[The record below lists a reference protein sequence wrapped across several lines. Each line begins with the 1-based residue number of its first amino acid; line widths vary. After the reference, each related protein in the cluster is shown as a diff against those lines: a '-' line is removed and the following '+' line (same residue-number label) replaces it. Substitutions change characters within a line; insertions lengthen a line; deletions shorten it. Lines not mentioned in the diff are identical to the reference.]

1 MGNFTLSNYQKLFEQ
16 QLTPIWMTFA
26 LGLAAT
32 FLTLVFGIGIAY
44 IIVRKRYKVISGF
57 INSIIMVPY
66 VIPGT
71 VLAVGFIMIFNKEPL
86 LLTGTWVILVLSY
99 FIRKLPYLVKS
110 AEASLYSVHRALEEA
125 AMSSGATPLRS
136 FKDITFPLM
145 ISGVISGA
153 TLSFLQIMTELSST
167 IILYRPPYVTMPVV
181 IFENTMS
188 SGADFGIAASMG
200 VLLMLFVYIPL
211 LLVNKVT
218 RVKAEVSEGAK
229 EMNQTAITSV
239 PMHIQNICKSFGDHE
254 VLKQVNIEI
263 QKGEF
268 FTLLGSSGCGKTTLL
283 RCIAGFEKPTSGTIR
298 FGDRDVGLLNPW
310 EKDVG
315 FVFQNYALWPHK
327 TVFENIAYGLKLRK
341 KSKAEIDEMVRW
353 AVDLIDLPDVE
364 SRYPNQLSGGQQQRI
379 AIARALVIE
388 PQVLLLDE
396 PLSNLDA
403 KLRIKMRQDIKN
415 LQKKLGITTV
425 YVTHDQE
432 EALEISDHIAVF
444 SEGVVQQIGSP
455 EEIYEDPQN
464 RFVANFVGKSNFV
477 DGTASAD
484 GFRTL
489 GGTDIPYNV
498 PASVRGACV
507 LSFRPESAVLSEG
520 PNAIQGE
527 IVDSFYRGTG
537 YQYIVQLDAGCRVA
551 VEHAGKLHTGDTVSL
566 VLNQAI
572 FFDAKTGVRL

>member
-1 MGNFTLSNYQKLFEQ
+1 
-16 QLTPIWMTFA
+16 
-26 LGLAAT
+26 
-32 FLTLVFGIGIAY
+32 
-44 IIVRKRYKVISGF
+44 
-57 INSIIMVPY
+57 
-66 VIPGT
+66 
-71 VLAVGFIMIFNKEPL
+71 
-86 LLTGTWVILVLSY
+86 
-99 FIRKLPYLVKS
+99 
-110 AEASLYSVHRALEEA
+110 
-125 AMSSGATPLRS
+125 
-136 FKDITFPLM
+136 
-145 ISGVISGA
+145 
-153 TLSFLQIMTELSST
+153 
-167 IILYRPPYVTMPVV
+167 
-181 IFENTMS
+181 
-188 SGADFGIAASMG
+188 
-200 VLLMLFVYIPL
+200 
-211 LLVNKVT
+211 
-218 RVKAEVSEGAK
+218 
-229 EMNQTAITSV
+229 MNQTAITSV

-283 RCIAGFEKPTSGTIR
+283 RCIAGFEKATSGTIR
-298 FGDRDVGLLNPW
+298 FGDWDVGLLNPW

>member
-1 MGNFTLSNYQKLFEQ
+1 MSISLELRGICRTYVKDNESFLAVDNVN
-16 QLTPIWMTFA
+16 LTVSPGEF
-26 LGLAAT
+26 LT
-32 FLTLVFGIGIAY
+32 FLG
-44 IIVRKRYKVISGF
+44 
-57 INSIIMVPY
+57 P
-66 VIPGT
+66 
-71 VLAVGFIMIFNKEPL
+71 
-86 LLTGTWVILVLSY
+86 
-99 FIRKLPYLVKS
+99 
-110 AEASLYSVHRALEEA
+110 
-125 AMSSGATPLRS
+125 
-136 FKDITFPLM
+136 
-145 ISGVISGA
+145 
-153 TLSFLQIMTELSST
+153 
-167 IILYRPPYVTMPVV
+167 
-181 IFENTMS
+181 
-188 SGADFGIAASMG
+188 
-200 VLLMLFVYIPL
+200 
-211 LLVNKVT
+211 
-218 RVKAEVSEGAK
+218 
-229 EMNQTAITSV
+229 
-239 PMHIQNICKSFGDHE
+239 
-254 VLKQVNIEI
+254 
-263 QKGEF
+263 
-268 FTLLGSSGCGKTTLL
+268 SGCGKTTTL
-283 RCIAGFEKPTSGTIR
+283 RMIAGFEIPSSGQIIVDGSDITQVPANK
-298 FGDRDVGLLNPW
+298 RDM
-310 EKDVG
+310 G
-315 FVFQNYALWPHK
+315 FVFQNYALFPHM
-327 TVFENIAYGLKLRK
+327 TIFENVAYGLRIRGLSGDALA
-341 KSKAEIDEMVRW
+341 SKVREGLAMVGLGNAEQ
-353 AVDLIDLPDVE
+353 
-364 SRYPNQLSGGQQQRI
+364 RYPNQLSGGQQQRI

>member
-1 MGNFTLSNYQKLFEQ
+1 M
-16 QLTPIWMTFA
+16 
-26 LGLAAT
+26 
-32 FLTLVFGIGIAY
+32 
-44 IIVRKRYKVISGF
+44 
-57 INSIIMVPY
+57 
-66 VIPGT
+66 
-71 VLAVGFIMIFNKEPL
+71 
-86 LLTGTWVILVLSY
+86 
-99 FIRKLPYLVKS
+99 
-110 AEASLYSVHRALEEA
+110 
-125 AMSSGATPLRS
+125 
-136 FKDITFPLM
+136 
-145 ISGVISGA
+145 
-153 TLSFLQIMTELSST
+153 
-167 IILYRPPYVTMPVV
+167 
-181 IFENTMS
+181 
-188 SGADFGIAASMG
+188 
-200 VLLMLFVYIPL
+200 
-211 LLVNKVT
+211 
-218 RVKAEVSEGAK
+218 
-229 EMNQTAITSV
+229 
-239 PMHIQNICKSFGDHE
+239 
-254 VLKQVNIEI
+254 
-263 QKGEF
+263 
-268 FTLLGSSGCGKTTLL
+268 
-283 RCIAGFEKPTSGTIR
+283 
-298 FGDRDVGLLNPW
+298 GLLNPW

-551 VEHAGKLHTGDTVSL
+551 VEHAGKLHTGDSVSL

>member
-1 MGNFTLSNYQKLFEQ
+1 M
-16 QLTPIWMTFA
+16 
-26 LGLAAT
+26 
-32 FLTLVFGIGIAY
+32 
-44 IIVRKRYKVISGF
+44 
-57 INSIIMVPY
+57 
-66 VIPGT
+66 
-71 VLAVGFIMIFNKEPL
+71 
-86 LLTGTWVILVLSY
+86 
-99 FIRKLPYLVKS
+99 
-110 AEASLYSVHRALEEA
+110 
-125 AMSSGATPLRS
+125 
-136 FKDITFPLM
+136 
-145 ISGVISGA
+145 
-153 TLSFLQIMTELSST
+153 
-167 IILYRPPYVTMPVV
+167 
-181 IFENTMS
+181 
-188 SGADFGIAASMG
+188 
-200 VLLMLFVYIPL
+200 
-211 LLVNKVT
+211 
-218 RVKAEVSEGAK
+218 
-229 EMNQTAITSV
+229 
-239 PMHIQNICKSFGDHE
+239 
-254 VLKQVNIEI
+254 
-263 QKGEF
+263 
-268 FTLLGSSGCGKTTLL
+268 
-283 RCIAGFEKPTSGTIR
+283 
-298 FGDRDVGLLNPW
+298 
-310 EKDVG
+310 
-315 FVFQNYALWPHK
+315 
-327 TVFENIAYGLKLRK
+327 
-341 KSKAEIDEMVRW
+341 
-353 AVDLIDLPDVE
+353 DLIDLPDVE